1 MFIFALVNIK
11 NKIYMNVRVVL
22 FIPFLLL
29 CTFAKAQISSDSVYR
44 NKIDSIIAMQNNPET
59 ELADKLKIL
68 NDCDIVYWTPVEQ
81 LPKIEEIYRSVL
93 REAKRKRNNAGCFLC
108 YSKLA
113 EIYHI
118 REERAKTKLYL
129 DSAKNYMSKVDN
141 DMMLADYYFNKASF
155 CYNTGNKIG
164 ANENF
169 YNALIL
175 YENIEGCEKIVGFI
189 TSMLF
194 THSREMWED
203 LYERINKYPDRL
215 LNNREV
221 RKSLLIYKIRK
232 IEDKED
238 SFTNINLDSIYNYYS
253 AIQVESVGFDTLYYK
268 AIMLSNI
275 LSHQLPD
282 YSHAEQI
289 FKELEK
295 SKLEECLL
303 YLYYDCKALYYL
315 RKEMLNDAQRYWIR
329 CEETIN
335 KNHGTKE
342 AYLSTTDNLHS
353 IIGSCIFAQRGDI
366 YRSLL
371 TNRQMLKVERKR
383 GMAEVS
389 DIKVYYELK
398 EEKLKRSNLESI
410 NKVLRGQNIMA
421 VSALVLLILSIALF
435 YANYRTYKKKATLQ
449 QEEAKLKIKLKE
461 EEAMRTETEKYEILS
476 DNNLKVLALT
486 RKEHEIRELINE
498 KAALDAKLEEYRR
511 KFEGYEAVAGG
522 DADIKE
528 NTGMQRKC
536 EIIKEE
542 LEKLIVKKMPY
553 KTEYLKYLALV
564 KPNAAELLQ
573 KSYSG
578 RLSTLYMK
586 YCLCFAI
593 GMSIKDVADLFSIE
607 DGSVR
612 VLRSRIKSHISDM
625 GDNDVDTYL
634 HNSIIS

>member
-113 EIYHI
+113 EIYHT

-129 DSAKNYMSKVDN
+129 DSAKNYISKVDN

-253 AIQVESVGFDTLYYK
+253 AIQAESVGFDTLYYK

-289 FKELEK
+289 FEELEK
-295 SKLEECLL
+295 SKLEESLL

-511 KFEGYEAVAGG
+511 KFEEYEAVAGG

>member
-113 EIYHI
+113 EIYHT

-129 DSAKNYMSKVDN
+129 DSAKNYISKVDN

-253 AIQVESVGFDTLYYK
+253 AIQAESVGFDTLYYK

-295 SKLEECLL
+295 SKLEESLL

-410 NKVLRGQNIMA
+410 NKVLKGQNIMA

>member
-129 DSAKNYMSKVDN
+129 DSAKNYISKVDN

-253 AIQVESVGFDTLYYK
+253 AIQAESVGFDTLYYK

-295 SKLEECLL
+295 SKLEESLL

-315 RKEMLNDAQRYWIR
+315 RKGMLNDAQRYWIR

>member
-1 MFIFALVNIK
+1 MS
-11 NKIYMNVRVVL
+11 VRVVL
-22 FIPFLLL
+22 LIPFLLL
-29 CTFAKAQISSDSVYR
+29 STFVKAQISSDSVYR
-44 NKIDSIIAMQNNPET
+44 KKIDSIITMQSNPKT
-59 ELADKLKIL
+59 ELTDKLKIL
-68 NDCDIVYWTPVEQ
+68 NDCDIVYWTPVEK
-81 LPKIEEIYRSVL
+81 LPQIEEIYRSVL
-93 REAKRKRNNAGCFLC
+93 REAKRKRNDAGCFLC

-118 REERAKTKLYL
+118 REDRTNTRLYL
-129 DSAKNYMSKVDN
+129 DSAKNYINEIDN

-169 YNALIL
+169 YDALIL
-175 YENIEGCEKIVGFI
+175 YEKIEGCEKIVGFI
-189 TSMLF
+189 TAMLF
-194 THSREMWED
+194 THSREIWGD

-221 RKSLLIYKIRK
+221 RKSLLIYKIRR

-253 AIQVESVGFDTLYYK
+253 AIQAESVGFDTLYYK

-282 YSHAEQI
+282 YSEAEQI
-289 FKELEK
+289 FKELEQN
-295 SKLEECLL
+295 KLEESLL

-315 RKEMLNDAQRYWIR
+315 RKEMLNEAQRYWIR

-335 KNHGTKE
+335 KNSGTKE

-371 TNRQMLKVERKR
+371 TNRQMLKIERKR

-389 DIKVYYELK
+389 DMKVYYELK
-398 EEKLKRSNLESI
+398 EEKLKRSNLENI

-421 VSALVLLILSIALF
+421 ISALVLLVLSIALI

-449 QEEAKLKIKLKE
+449 QEEAKLKLKLKE

-486 RKEHEIRELINE
+486 RKEHEIGELINE
-498 KAALDAKLEEYRR
+498 KAALDAKLEEYRK
-511 KFEGYEAVAGG
+511 KFEEYEAAAGG
-522 DADIKE
+522 DADIKG
-528 NTGMQRKC
+528 NAGMQRKC
-536 EIIKEE
+536 EILKEE
-542 LEKLIVKKMPY
+542 LKKLIIKKMPY
-553 KTEYLKYLALV
+553 RTEYIKYLERV
-564 KPNAAELLQ
+564 KPNAAEILQ

-578 RLSTLYMK
+578 KLSSLYMK

-593 GMSIKDVADLFSIE
+593 GMNIKDVADLFSIE

-625 GDNDVDTYL
+625 EDSDVDTYL
-634 HNSIIS
+634 HNSIIG